1 MLRHAVRILRSD
13 LAGWVPSMGVVA
25 VISMLVTACVNQFV
39 WTTSAEFVRAARGAG
54 LDGAEFTVVS
64 VTIYTVVALLGAV
77 SLSVVGSATVERT
90 RSTFA
95 QWRLMGAT
103 PRQVRGC
110 LWALVACSSTVGSL
124 PGAVIGSGVSAFLVP
139 WFNAMAA
146 ASFAGGVG
154 EFSPPPFAPSPAAGI
169 LAVGVSVVTCL
180 VGAAMPARRAA
191 LVEPVEV
198 VRGAPSIARR
208 RPWAR
213 WVTGGLL
220 LVTAIAMAAAAPA
233 TLDPDQIGL
242 SAMVMVN
249 AATWVGGL
257 AATAMIALGPTLVH
271 LILTAAHRV
280 MRSARM
286 PVAQVAVRAARAQA
300 AVNANAVTPLAA
312 AIALYGVIFTATGSY
327 LSVMAA
333 AGFPLENPNV
343 TDITLLS
350 GLFCVMATATSVAVI
365 ALSGRHRTREHGTLR
380 AAGMSP
386 SEVSR
391 LIAWQTLSLALCATV
406 LGVVPVALVA
416 CLVAGCSVVLVGSV
430 ALSVPWMGL
439 ATGVLVCWFVLWAV
453 QFSQAAPS
461 LRRDIAAT
469 LRHA

>member
-64 VTIYTVVALLGAV
+64 VTIYTVVALLAAV

-103 PRQVRGC
+103 PRQVRSC
-110 LWALVACSSTVGSL
+110 TWALVACSSTVGAL
-124 PGAVIGSGVSAFLVP
+124 PGAVIGSGVSAFLIP
-139 WFNAMAA
+139 WFNAMAG

-154 EFSPPPFAPSPAAGI
+154 EFSPPPFAPSLASGI

-198 VRGAPSIARR
+198 VRGAPSITRR
-208 RPWAR
+208 RPWAQ
-213 WVTGGLL
+213 WVTGALL
-220 LVTAIAMAAAAPA
+220 LATAIAMAAAAPA
-233 TLDPDQIGL
+233 TLVPDQIGL

-271 LILTAAHRV
+271 LILTAVHRV
-280 MRSARM
+280 MRFARM
-286 PVAQVAVRAARAQA
+286 PVAQVAVRAALAQA

-350 GLFCVMATATSVAVI
+350 GLFCVMAAATSVV
-365 ALSGRHRTREHGTLR
+365 ALSGRDRAREHGTLR
-380 AAGMSP
+380 SAGMSP

-391 LIAWQTLSLALCATV
+391 LIAWQALCLALCATV
-406 LGVVPVALVA
+406 LGLVPVALVA

-430 ALSVPWMGL
+430 ALSLPWMGL

-469 LRHA
+469 FRHA